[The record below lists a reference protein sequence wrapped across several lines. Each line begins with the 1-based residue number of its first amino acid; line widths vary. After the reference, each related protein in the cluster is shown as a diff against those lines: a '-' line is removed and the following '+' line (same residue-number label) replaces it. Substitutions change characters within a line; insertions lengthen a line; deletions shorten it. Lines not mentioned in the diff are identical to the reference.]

1 MLGKYFSIETAKE
14 EIRGKYGG
22 LICPSSAFYLCLFVF
37 PVLCLLFQGTIQ
49 HPAGFYFSF
58 EYFHSPRLVNLTL
71 GRAGFFYAPQAPTR
85 RATSGTNRRSIGSA
99 YHAKEK
105 SRYGVVFPCGNLHPS
120 KPLTSLFFGLF
131 RLRRRNKKLSVF
143 RSAVSASIIRK
154 PLLKAPSPNL
164 WNASEQVA
172 LRFSL
177 CPC

>member
-1 MLGKYFSIETAKE
+1 MVRIAVRATKAI
-14 EIRGKYGG
+14 IRE
-22 LICPSSAFYLCLFVF
+22 SA
-37 PVLCLLFQGTIQ
+37 
-49 HPAGFYFSF
+49 
-58 EYFHSPRLVNLTL
+58 RLVNLTL

-143 RSAVSASIIRK
+143 RSAGSASIIRK
-154 PLLKAPSPNL
+154 PLLIIQGFVTCCA
-164 WNASEQVA
+164 
-172 LRFSL
+172 FSTSSWAVCFFSSAIL
-177 CPC
+177 FYR